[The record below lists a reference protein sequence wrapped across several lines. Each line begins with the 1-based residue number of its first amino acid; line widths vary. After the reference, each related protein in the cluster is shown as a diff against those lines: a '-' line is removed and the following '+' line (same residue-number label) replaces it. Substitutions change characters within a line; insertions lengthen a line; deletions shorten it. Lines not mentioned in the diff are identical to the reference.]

1 MAKVYSDDL
10 RRKLLEAH
18 QRGEGSL
25 PSLAARFSVS
35 VGWAK
40 KDSRSLLHAGQM
52 ERSPG
57 AKRGR
62 TSKLTE
68 QVREHLRAWITSQAD
83 LTLAELRARLAQE
96 LALSVSVGRLWTVL
110 GEMDLR
116 LKKVTPRRRAGHR
129 SRPAEACQVVGADGP
144 DRGGTADF
152 PGRKRRDDRNDT
164 ALRSSVGK
172 RASARR
178 HTGRPLENPHRSGC
192 GGPVGLGRHND
203 HPSVH
208 GRRSFPR
215 LSGTRAVPATQ
226 GRPNR
231 GDGQPLGT

>member
-1 MAKVYSDDL
+1 MARVYSDDL

-40 KDSRSLLHAGQM
+40 KVSRSLLHTGQM

-116 LKKVTPRRRAGHR
+116 LKKSHSTPPSRTPKQAGRSVPSGGSRWAGSRRNG
-129 SRPAEACQVVGADGP
+129 
-144 DRGGTADF
+144 
-152 PGRKRRDDRNDT
+152 
-164 ALRSSVGK
+164 
-172 RASARR
+172 
-178 HTGRPLENPHRSGC
+178 
-192 GGPVGLGRHND
+192 
-203 HPSVH
+203 
-208 GRRSFPR
+208 
-215 LSGTRAVPATQ
+215 
-226 GRPNR
+226 
-231 GDGQPLGT
+231 